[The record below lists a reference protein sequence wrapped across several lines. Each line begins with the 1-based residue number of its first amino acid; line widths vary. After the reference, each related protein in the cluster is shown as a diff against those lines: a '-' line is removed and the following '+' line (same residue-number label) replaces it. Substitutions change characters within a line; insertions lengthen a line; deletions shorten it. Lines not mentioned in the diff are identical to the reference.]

1 MRSPIS
7 RATARACTAVGAVA
21 VLSAGI
27 GVAATSAAT
36 PHAASSAKTFVIGDT
51 SSVLKLDPMVAT
63 NFLDFQALGLI
74 YDTLVQYNAKS
85 KIVPDLAT
93 SWKYSNGGKALTFKL
108 RKGVTFDDGTT
119 FTSANVVA
127 SIERAQASKTDDPA
141 GSYVGS
147 VSKVVPE
154 GKYAV
159 KFVLKTPDT
168 SVLDGLTSVNLAM
181 LSTKAIKANT
191 VAKTPDGTGPFKF
204 DAYTPSQSFTVTA
217 NANYWGGKPKLST
230 VEFKT
235 IPTESSIA
243 SALQAHTVQLGL
255 LSDPSV
261 ATHMPSS
268 FKVIKT
274 LDESYRALMI
284 NSTSGPLA
292 NIDNRLAVECAI
304 SRQNVVQAA
313 LLGQGLSI
321 GPVPLGQYKSSPISA
336 VCPTQSTAQAKKYLA
351 AAGDPSGFSFTV
363 LASND
368 IDGTTAASMTEI
380 QNELSQV
387 GITMTINNENSNQY
401 VQDWLAGNFQATY
414 ANNGASPN
422 PYIMYDRYFG
432 TGASLSKPAGYD
444 NPALAKLLAKADSTT
459 SAKAETKGY
468 AAISTYLTKN
478 AVWDWLF
485 DSYDY
490 AVMGSNVKGFVLPPN
505 RQLYSLK
512 SVTVG

>member
-1 MRSPIS
+1 
-7 RATARACTAVGAVA
+7 
-21 VLSAGI
+21 
-27 GVAATSAAT
+27 
-36 PHAASSAKTFVIGDT
+36 VIGDT

-74 YDTLVQYNAKS
+74 YDTLVQYNAKMQ
-85 KIVPDLAT
+85 VTPDLAT
-93 SWKYSNGGKALTFKL
+93 SWKYSNSGKALTFKL
-108 RKGVTFDDGTT
+108 RKGVNYTDGTT

-127 SIERAQASKTDDPA
+127 SIKRAQASKTDDPGA
-141 GSYVGS
+141 SYVAS
-147 VSKVVPE
+147 VTKVVPE

-159 KFVLKTPDT
+159 KFVFKTPDT
-168 SVLDGLTSVNLAM
+168 SVLDGLTSINLAM
-181 LSTKAIKANT
+181 LSTKAIAAGT
-191 VAKTPDGTGPFKF
+191 EAKTPDGTGPFAYS
-204 DAYTPSQSFTVTA
+204 AYTPNQSFTVTA
-217 NANYWGGKPKLST
+217 NPNYWGGKPKLST

-235 IPTESSIA
+235 IPAESSIA
-243 SALQAHTVQLGL
+243 SALEAHTVQLGL

-268 FKVIKT
+268 FKVVKT

-292 NIDNRLAVECAI
+292 NTDNRLALACAI
-304 SRQNVVQAA
+304 SRQNVVHAA

-321 GPVPLGQYKSSPISA
+321 GPVPLGQYKSNPTSA
-336 VCPTQSTAQAKKYLA
+336 VCPTQNLAQAKKYLA
-351 AAGDPSGFSFTV
+351 AAGNASGFSFTV
-363 LASND
+363 LASDD

-414 ANNGASPN
+414 ANNSANPN
-422 PYIMYDRYFG
+422 PYIMYNRYFG
-432 TGASLSKPAGYD
+432 TGASLAKPAGYD
-444 NPALAKLLAKADSTT
+444 NPALAKLLAKADATT
-459 SAKAETKGY
+459 SAKAEAKGY

-490 AVMGSNVKGFVLPPN
+490 AVMPSNVKGFVLPPN

>member
-1 MRSPIS
+1 MSSRIS
-7 RATARACTAVGAVA
+7 RATVRTCTAIGAAAVLSVGIGAVA
-21 VLSAGI
+21 ASA
-27 GVAATSAAT
+27 ST
-36 PHAASSAKTFVIGDT
+36 PHASSASKTFVIGDT

-85 KIVPDLAT
+85 AIVPDLAT

-108 RKGVTFDDGTT
+108 RKGVKFDDGTT

-127 SIERAQASKTDDPA
+127 SIQRAQASKTDDPA
-141 GSYVGS
+141 ASYVGS

-154 GKYAV
+154 GKFAV
-159 KFVLKTPDT
+159 KFVMKTPDT
-168 SVLDGLTSVNLAM
+168 SVLDGLTTPNLAM

-204 DAYTPSQSFTVTA
+204 SAYTPDQSFTVTA
-217 NANYWGGKPKLST
+217 NPQYWGGAPKLQT

-235 IPTESSIA
+235 IASESSIA
-243 SALQAHTVQLGL
+243 SALEAHTVQLAL

-261 ATHMPSS
+261 ATHLPASY
-268 FKVIKT
+268 KVVKT
-274 LDESYRALMI
+274 LDASYRALML

-292 NIDNRLAVECAI
+292 NENNRLAVECAI
-304 SRQNVVQAA
+304 SRQNVVHAA

-321 GPVPLGQYKSSPISA
+321 GPVPLGQYSSKPISQI
-336 VCPTQSTAQAKKYLA
+336 CPTQNLAQAKKYLA
-351 AAGDPSGFSFTV
+351 AAGNAGGFTFTV
-363 LASND
+363 LGSDD
-368 IDGTTAASMTEI
+368 IDGTTAASLTEI

-387 GITMTINNENSNQY
+387 GITMTINNENSSQY

-414 ANNGASPN
+414 AENSANPN

-432 TGASLSKPAGYD
+432 TGASLAKPAGYA
-444 NPALAKLLAKADSTT
+444 NPALAKLLADADTTT
-459 SAKAETKGY
+459 SPVAEAKAY
-468 AAISTYLTKN
+468 ANVSAYMTKN

-490 AVMGSNVKGFVLPPN
+490 AAMGSNVKGFILPPD